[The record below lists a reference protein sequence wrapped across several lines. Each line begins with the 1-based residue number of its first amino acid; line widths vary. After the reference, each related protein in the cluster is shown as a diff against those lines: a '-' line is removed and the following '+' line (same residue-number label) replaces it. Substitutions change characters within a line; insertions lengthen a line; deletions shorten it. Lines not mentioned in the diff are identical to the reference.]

1 MRIGT
6 WNLDGRW
13 DARHRDLV
21 ARLECDV
28 LLMTEVPD
36 QVDIPGMRGHRTT
49 EPMVPGRAW
58 AGVFAT
64 EVTGLADPHPA
75 AALATVDGLRVCSSV
90 LPWQGSGRW
99 YPWGG
104 DNDGD
109 RTAYA
114 VDAIAAAAPRIW
126 GGDWN
131 TSFAPTGY
139 AVAPTSRTLLWSAAM
154 RLGLVITTTALVHQE
169 GSDLTIDHIAVPTS
183 WSTLEVEHHRAE
195 CNGVLLSDHDAY
207 VVEVHR
213 T

>member
-13 DARHRDLV
+13 DARHRDLL

-28 LLMTEVPD
+28 LLLTEVPD
-36 QVDIPGMRGHRTT
+36 QVDIPGMHGYRTT
-49 EPMVPGRAW
+49 EPMAPGRAW

-64 EVTGLADPHPA
+64 NVTGRADPHPA
-75 AALATVDGLRVCSSV
+75 AALAEVDGMLLSSSV
-90 LPWQGSGRW
+90 LPWHGSAPW

-104 DNDGD
+104 DSAFE
-109 RTAYA
+109 RTAHA
-114 VDAIAAAAPRIW
+114 VGAIVSSSPTVW

-131 TSFAPTGY
+131 TSFAHNGY
-139 AVAPTSRTLLWSAAM
+139 AVSPRSRDLLEQAVD
-154 RLGLVITTTALVHQE
+154 RLGLSIVTAQLEHQQ
-169 GSDLTIDHIAVPTS
+169 GLDLTIDHIAVPTS
-183 WSTLEVEHHRAE
+183 WSSGGAEHDRAE
-195 CNGVLLSDHDAY
+195 CDGSLISDHDAY